1 MIENTGHVQELDT
14 CRDGRCGWMV
24 CNGDAGRGDTYAMV
38 SQIGVPMLTRMSNT
52 NATNRK
58 KTLFGMD
65 CCQL

>member
-1 MIENTGHVQELDT
+1 
-14 CRDGRCGWMV
+14 MV

-38 SQIGVPMLTRMSNT
+38 SQIGTDTLTIISST

-58 KTLFGMD
+58 KTLFGVD